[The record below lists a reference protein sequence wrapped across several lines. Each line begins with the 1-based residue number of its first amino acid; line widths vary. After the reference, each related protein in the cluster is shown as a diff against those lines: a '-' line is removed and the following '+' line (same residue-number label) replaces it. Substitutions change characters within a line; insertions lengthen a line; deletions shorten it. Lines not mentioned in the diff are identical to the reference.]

1 LRRGFDLI
9 TAMSAAIKR
18 LESMSRQR
26 EPMSRAQVHFEL
38 FVRRKINAPWVLE
51 LATEDRA
58 RAFETAEELLA
69 EGRVAAVRVSKETLN
84 EDTREFSS
92 LTLMSKGAVESRR
105 EPKARDV
112 DDTPLCIAPQDLY
125 SVHARERIGR
135 LLDGWLR
142 RKSVTPFELLHRP
155 DLVEQLEASGV
166 EVQHAVQKIAIPEAQ
181 ARGATT
187 HEMVRT
193 FQALVDRTI
202 ERILRDGRKNVFPKV
217 DRGNFARTA
226 EGLNDEAERLYLLG
240 GGVAAF
246 IGVAASWGEKV
257 GRLLDLADSAPEAGR
272 PRGLALQVLEQP
284 LSEIVAIKGGLAG
297 LLGQDLDLG
306 SSLAAMT
313 RVAAAE
319 EVNALIRFDPSLNK
333 QLPPLEGEA
342 ARLANWLQRDAF
354 ETVRS
359 SLARRVVHE
368 LTGPRR
374 LRPSDPEGE
383 IDVLRALAMALMAA
397 APRLLP
403 AQDVQD
409 AIVERSKAL
418 VGSDFVSG
426 YLEGRG
432 SALAEV
438 TALVRLAENVA
449 GGANKR
455 AAARW
460 IIASVGALRFEKEMR
475 QGGGSP
481 PARLAS
487 LAELQKAVRRAGLPE
502 SEEQACL
509 VKIGETGAMIEAD
522 CKLVMAIA
530 KADAP
535 APQRLTLLLR
545 LATGEAGPSGPVAE
559 KAKAE
564 VMRLLRAPE
573 VRADLAKKPEA
584 LETMRTLMV
593 AAGLAA

>member
-1 LRRGFDLI
+1 
-9 TAMSAAIKR
+9 
-18 LESMSRQR
+18 
-26 EPMSRAQVHFEL
+26 MSRAQVHFEL
-38 FVRRKINAPWVLE
+38 FVRRKVNAPWVLE
-51 LATEDRA
+51 IATEDRA

-69 EGRVAAVRVSKETLN
+69 DGRAAAVRVTKETLN
-84 EDTREFSS
+84 EETREFSS
-92 LTLMSKGAVESRR
+92 LTLLSKGAVESRR
-105 EPKARDV
+105 ESKVRET
-112 DDTPLCIAPQDLY
+112 DDTPLCISPQDLY
-125 SVHARERIGR
+125 SAHARERIGR

-166 EVQHAVQKIAIPEAQ
+166 EVQHAVQKIAVPEAQ
-181 ARGATT
+181 ARGTTT

-193 FQALVDRTI
+193 FQALVDRAI
-202 ERILRDGRKNVFPKV
+202 ERILRDGRKNAFPEI
-217 DRGNFARTA
+217 DGANFARTA
-226 EGLNDEAERLYLLG
+226 EALNDEPERGYLLG

-246 IGVAASWGEKV
+246 IGSGANWGEKV
-257 GRLLDLADSAPEAGR
+257 GKLLDLADCAPEAGR

-284 LSEIVAIKGGLAG
+284 LSEIVSIKGGLAG
-297 LLGQDLDLG
+297 LLGPDLDLG
-306 SSLAAMT
+306 GSLAAMT
-313 RVAAAE
+313 RVAAAG
-319 EVNALIRFDPSLNK
+319 EVNALMRFDPSLNK

-342 ARLANWLQRDAF
+342 ARLATWLQRDAF
-354 ETVRS
+354 ESVRS

-397 APRLLP
+397 APKLLP

-409 AIVERSKAL
+409 AIIERSKAL
-418 VGSDFVSG
+418 VGSDFVSV
-426 YLEGRG
+426 YLDGRG

-438 TALVRLAENVA
+438 AALIRLAENVA
-449 GGANKR
+449 GAANKR

-460 IIASVGALRFEKEMR
+460 IIAAVGALRFEKEMR

-487 LAELQKAVRRAGLPE
+487 LAELQKAVRRASLPE
-502 SEEQACL
+502 TEERDCL
-509 VKIGETGAMIEAD
+509 AKIGEIGAMVEAD
-522 CKLVMAIA
+522 CKLIA
-530 KADAP
+530 AVGKAEAP
-535 APQRLTLLLR
+535 AQQRLTLLLR
-545 LATGEAGPSGPVAE
+545 LATGEAGPSGPVAD

-573 VRADLAKKPEA
+573 VRTELAGQPATLEA
-584 LETMRTLMV
+584 MRSLMV
-593 AAGLAA
+593 EAGLAA